1 MNYTKK
7 ILEARDNQKRYTKLF
22 SNISA
27 VRGPKGP
34 KGDGIYLK
42 GAYDSVEELK
52 KCETNPES
60 GDCFLINGSLY
71 VWEKTENE
79 WINGGYIKGEKGDSD
94 KICVGKV
101 FVVDEENAKVVDNY
115 DKNVHNIDFYI
126 PRGPKGEN
134 GLNGKDGEKGDQG
147 PKGDQ
152 GEQGVK
158 GETGSQ
164 GIQGPK
170 GEQGIQGPK
179 GDKGDDASVGPAS
192 YTAIFWAS
200 YIDTKEAKTMS
211 FRTMRGIPGDTTTF
225 EAPNGSDINV
235 KLNGVYEITLCGRIS
250 GVSATTG
257 AKFYLYNNTES
268 AVINDMSF
276 LLSEGSTQDM
286 DFSEVTIAEIK
297 NPATLIV
304 KTEFTGDTS
313 KSDITFSDV
322 NLIIKRYNI

>member
-1 MNYTKK
+1 MNYSKK
-7 ILEARDNQKRYTKLF
+7 VLEARDNQRRYTKLF

-27 VRGPKGP
+27 IRGPVGP

-42 GAYDSVEELK
+42 GAYDSVEELIEK
-52 KCETNPES
+52 ETNPEC
-60 GDCFLINGSLY
+60 GDCFLVNGRLY
-71 VWEKTENE
+71 VWESTEKK

-94 KICVGKV
+94 KINVGKV
-101 FVVDEENAKVVDNY
+101 FVVDEAGAKVVDNY
-115 DKNVHNIDFYI
+115 DKNVHNLDFYI

-134 GLNGKDGEKGDQG
+134 GIDGKDGEKG
-147 PKGDQ
+147 
-152 GEQGVK
+152 E
-158 GETGSQ
+158 
-164 GIQGPK
+164 QGPK
-170 GEQGIQGPK
+170 GEQGEQGIKGDTGPQGIQGPK

-200 YIDTKEAKTMS
+200 YIDTKEAKTML

-225 EAPNGSDINV
+225 EAPNESDINV
-235 KLNGVYEITLCGRIS
+235 KLSGVYEITLCGRIS
-250 GVSATTG
+250 GVSTTTG
-257 AKFYLYNNTES
+257 AKFYLYNS
-268 AVINDMSF
+268 SDSSVINDMSF

-304 KTEFTGDTS
+304 KTEFTGDS
-313 KSDITFSDV
+313 SQSDITFSDV